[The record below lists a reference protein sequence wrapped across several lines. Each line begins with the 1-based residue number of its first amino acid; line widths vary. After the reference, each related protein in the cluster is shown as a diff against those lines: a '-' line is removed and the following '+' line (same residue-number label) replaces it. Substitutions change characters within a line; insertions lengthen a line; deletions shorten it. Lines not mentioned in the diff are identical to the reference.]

1 MGEGERVVESCMQY
15 YAEDTVKD
23 LCKAEQAV
31 IFGAR
36 LVAVEAAVC
45 LMGKPYDLNI
55 SYFLVSGTGENP
67 TEVLGKPVI
76 SLEQAREILP
86 RNILI
91 IIAVMEKHLESIVEN
106 LHQSGFSNLLPL
118 TFESDLWSDIRG
130 NYFMEYCQKNQ
141 KEYWKLEEVLERQI
155 KEPEMR
161 DGDKE
166 LGGGTEEQIKKADSR
181 DKDKELGEGI
191 GKQTKEA
198 EPIGRER
205 EFGEETEN
213 QTKEEKIRG
222 EEKKIGEGTKGQWK
236 KPESNGK
243 NEKLGKET
251 GQPTGGN
258 SALAGKNRNQ
268 GICIYTA
275 KCHVDRELKE
285 DLHRYSWEIPIQVGA
300 ALTGERICE
309 VRDNTGDHISEKNRE
324 YCELTALYWIWKNT
338 SSQYAG
344 LCHYRRHFELDEQ
357 KLKQLSNSNIDVV
370 LTIPILN
377 FPSVKEVYG
386 HDHVLDDW
394 EIMIE
399 GIQKLSPAYM
409 EAAVLVQESIYYY
422 GYNMFI
428 ARKSIFDDYCSWLF
442 PILFYCENHCMPKE
456 NSYQNRYIGFLA
468 ERLLTIYMK
477 YHEDDYKIV
486 HARKH
491 FIEK

>member
-1 MGEGERVVESCMQY
+1 MGEGERVVESCIQY
-15 YAEDTVKD
+15 YAEDTVKG

-36 LVAVEAAVC
+36 LVAVEAAIC

-86 RNILI
+86 KNVLI

-130 NYFMEYCQKNQ
+130 NYFMEYCQENQ

-161 DGDKE
+161 GE
-166 LGGGTEEQIKKADSR
+166 
-181 DKDKELGEGI
+181 DKELGEEAKG
-191 GKQTKEA
+191 QTKKA
-198 EPIGRER
+198 DPMDKDKGL
-205 EFGEETEN
+205 
-213 QTKEEKIRG
+213 
-222 EEKKIGEGTKGQWK
+222 GEGRKGQRK

-243 NEKLGKET
+243 NEKLGEEIR
-251 GQPTGGN
+251 QPTDGN
-258 SALAGKNRNQ
+258 SRVTGDNRNQ
-268 GICIYTA
+268 GVCIYTA

-285 DLHRYSWEIPIQVGA
+285 DLRRYSWEIPIQVGA
-300 ALTGERICE
+300 ALTGKRICE

-344 LCHYRRHFELDEQ
+344 LCHYRRHFELNEVLLD
-357 KLKQLSNSNIDVV
+357 QLCKSEVDVAV
-370 LTIPILN
+370 TVPILN
-377 FPSVKEVYG
+377 FPSVKEVYSQ
-386 HDHVLDDW
+386 DHVKQDW
-394 EIMIE
+394 EIM
-399 GIQKLSPAYM
+399 M
-409 EAAVLVQESIYYY
+409 EAIGILQPKYQKAAEEVETGIYYY
-422 GYNMFI
+422 GYNMFF
-428 ARKSIFDDYCSWLF
+428 ARKEIVDDYCSWLF
-442 PILFYCENHCMPKE
+442 PILAYCESHCEKKE
-456 NSYQNRYIGFLA
+456 DPYQNRYIGFLA
-468 ERLLTIYMK
+468 ERLLTIYLKGHEGK
-477 YHEDDYKIV
+477 YKVV
-486 HARKH
+486 HVRKH
-491 FIEK
+491 FVES

>member
-1 MGEGERVVESCMQY
+1 MGKGERVVESSIQY

-86 RNILI
+86 KNVLI

-161 DGDKE
+161 GEDKE
-166 LGGGTEEQIKKADSR
+166 LGEEAKGQTKKAEPR
-181 DKDKELGEGI
+181 DKDKELGEG
-191 GKQTKEA
+191 
-198 EPIGRER
+198 
-205 EFGEETEN
+205 
-213 QTKEEKIRG
+213 
-222 EEKKIGEGTKGQWK
+222 TKGQQK
-236 KPESNGK
+236 KPKSNGR
-243 NEKLGKET
+243 NEKFGQET
-251 GQPTGGN
+251 GKPTDGN
-258 SALAGKNRNQ
+258 SCVTGDNRNQ
-268 GICIYTA
+268 GVCIYTA

-285 DLHRYSWEIPIQVGA
+285 DLRRYSWEIPIQVGA

-344 LCHYRRHFELDEQ
+344 LCHYRRHFELNEDLLDPLC
-357 KLKQLSNSNIDVV
+357 KSKVDVAV
-370 LTIPILN
+370 TVPILN
-377 FPSVKEVYG
+377 FPSVKEVYRQ
-386 HDHVLDDW
+386 DHVKQDW
-394 EIMIE
+394 EIM
-399 GIQKLSPAYM
+399 M
-409 EAAVLVQESIYYY
+409 EAIRILQPKYQKAAEEVEKGIYYY
-422 GYNMFI
+422 GYNMFF
-428 ARKSIFDDYCSWLF
+428 ARKEIVDDYCSWLF
-442 PILFYCENHCMPKE
+442 PILAYCESHCEKKE
-456 NSYQNRYIGFLA
+456 DPYQNRYIGFLA
-468 ERLLTIYMK
+468 ERLLTIYLKGHEGK
-477 YHEDDYKIV
+477 YTVV
-486 HARKH
+486 HVRKH
-491 FIEK
+491 FVER

>member
-1 MGEGERVVESCMQY
+1 MVGKY
-15 YAEDTVKD
+15 YAEDKMKTIMKEKD
-23 LCKAEQAV
+23 IV

-36 LVAVEAAVC
+36 FMALGVAAC
-45 LMGKPYDLNI
+45 LMGKPYERDI
-55 SYFLVSGTGENP
+55 KCFVVGRVEENP
-67 TEVLGKPVI
+67 TEFFGKPVI
-76 SLEQAREILP
+76 SIEEARNQLSPNQWIVIASMERNLEFI
-86 RNILI
+86 
-91 IIAVMEKHLESIVEN
+91 MES
-106 LHQSGFSNLLPL
+106 LHQSGFYNLLPL

-130 NYFMEYCQKNQ
+130 NYFMEYCQENR

-166 LGGGTEEQIKKADSR
+166 LGGGTVGQTKKADSR

-251 GQPTGGN
+251 GKPTGGN
-258 SALAGKNRNQ
+258 SNLTGDKRNQ
-268 GICIYTA
+268 EVCIYTA

-285 DLHRYSWEIPIQVGA
+285 DLRRYSWEIPIQVGA

-344 LCHYRRHFELDEQ
+344 LCHYRRHYE
-357 KLKQLSNSNIDVV
+357 
-370 LTIPILN
+370 
-377 FPSVKEVYG
+377 
-386 HDHVLDDW
+386 
-394 EIMIE
+394 
-399 GIQKLSPAYM
+399 
-409 EAAVLVQESIYYY
+409 
-422 GYNMFI
+422 
-428 ARKSIFDDYCSWLF
+428 
-442 PILFYCENHCMPKE
+442 
-456 NSYQNRYIGFLA
+456 
-468 ERLLTIYMK
+468 
-477 YHEDDYKIV
+477 
-486 HARKH
+486 
-491 FIEK
+491 

>member
-1 MGEGERVVESCMQY
+1 MGKGERVVESCMQY

-76 SLEQAREILP
+76 SLEQARKILP
-86 RNILI
+86 GNVLI

-161 DGDKE
+161 GEDKE
-166 LGGGTEEQIKKADSR
+166 LGEEAKGQTKKAEPR
-181 DKDKELGEGI
+181 DKDKELGEG
-191 GKQTKEA
+191 
-198 EPIGRER
+198 
-205 EFGEETEN
+205 
-213 QTKEEKIRG
+213 
-222 EEKKIGEGTKGQWK
+222 TKGQQK
-236 KPESNGK
+236 KPKSNGR
-243 NEKLGKET
+243 NEKFGQET
-251 GQPTGGN
+251 GKPTDGN
-258 SALAGKNRNQ
+258 SCVTGDNRNQ
-268 GICIYTA
+268 GVCIYTA

-285 DLHRYSWEIPIQVGA
+285 DLRRYSWEIPIQVGA

-344 LCHYRRHFELDEQ
+344 LCHYRRHFELNED
-357 KLKQLSNSNIDVV
+357 LLDQLCKSKVDVAV
-370 LTIPILN
+370 TVPILN
-377 FPSVKEVYG
+377 FPSVKEVYRQ
-386 HDHVLDDW
+386 DHVKQDW
-394 EIMIE
+394 EIM
-399 GIQKLSPAYM
+399 M
-409 EAAVLVQESIYYY
+409 EAIRILQPKYQKAAEEVEKGIYYY
-422 GYNMFI
+422 GYNMFF
-428 ARKSIFDDYCSWLF
+428 ARKEIVDDYCSWLF
-442 PILFYCENHCMPKE
+442 PILAYCEGHCEKKE
-456 NSYQNRYIGFLA
+456 DPYQNRYIGFLA
-468 ERLLTIYMK
+468 ERLLTIYLKGHEGK
-477 YHEDDYKIV
+477 YTVV
-486 HARKH
+486 HVRKH
-491 FIEK
+491 FVER

>member
-1 MGEGERVVESCMQY
+1 MESCIQY
-15 YAEDTVKD
+15 YAEDTVKG

-130 NYFMEYCQKNQ
+130 NYFMEYCQENQ

-155 KEPEMR
+155 KEAENW
-161 DGDKE
+161 DG
-166 LGGGTEEQIKKADSR
+166 
-181 DKDKELGEGI
+181 
-191 GKQTKEA
+191 
-198 EPIGRER
+198 
-205 EFGEETEN
+205 N
-213 QTKEEKIRG
+213 RG
-222 EEKKIGEGTKGQWK
+222 
-236 KPESNGK
+236 
-243 NEKLGKET
+243 LT
-251 GQPTGGN
+251 GD
-258 SALAGKNRNQ
+258 NRNQ
-268 GICIYTA
+268 GVCIYTA

-300 ALTGERICE
+300 ALTGKRICE

-344 LCHYRRHFELDEQ
+344 LCHYRRHFELNED
-357 KLKQLSNSNIDVV
+357 LLDQLCKSEVDVAV
-370 LTIPILN
+370 TVPILN
-377 FPSVKEVYG
+377 FPSVKEVYSQ
-386 HDHVLDDW
+386 DHVKQDW
-394 EIMIE
+394 EIM
-399 GIQKLSPAYM
+399 M
-409 EAAVLVQESIYYY
+409 EAIGILQPKYQKAAEEVETGIYYY
-422 GYNMFI
+422 GYNMFF
-428 ARKSIFDDYCSWLF
+428 ARKEIVDDYCSWLF
-442 PILFYCENHCMPKE
+442 PILAYCESHCEKKE
-456 NSYQNRYIGFLA
+456 DPYQNRYIGFLA
-468 ERLLTIYMK
+468 ERLLTVYLKGHEGK
-477 YHEDDYKIV
+477 YKVV
-486 HARKH
+486 HVRKH
-491 FIEK
+491 FVEK

>member
-1 MGEGERVVESCMQY
+1 MKRRGGKESCIQY
-15 YAEDTVKD
+15 YAEDTVKG

-86 RNILI
+86 KNVLI

-130 NYFMEYCQKNQ
+130 NYFMEYCQENQ

-155 KEPEMR
+155 KEAENW
-161 DGDKE
+161 DG
-166 LGGGTEEQIKKADSR
+166 
-181 DKDKELGEGI
+181 
-191 GKQTKEA
+191 
-198 EPIGRER
+198 
-205 EFGEETEN
+205 N
-213 QTKEEKIRG
+213 RG
-222 EEKKIGEGTKGQWK
+222 
-236 KPESNGK
+236 
-243 NEKLGKET
+243 LT
-251 GQPTGGN
+251 GD
-258 SALAGKNRNQ
+258 NRNQ
-268 GICIYTA
+268 GVCIYTA

-300 ALTGERICE
+300 ALTGKRICE

-344 LCHYRRHFELDEQ
+344 LCHYRRHFELNED
-357 KLKQLSNSNIDVV
+357 LLDQLCKSEVDVAV
-370 LTIPILN
+370 TVPILN
-377 FPSVKEVYG
+377 FPSVKEVYRQ
-386 HDHVLDDW
+386 DHVKQDW
-394 EIMIE
+394 EIM
-399 GIQKLSPAYM
+399 M
-409 EAAVLVQESIYYY
+409 EAIRILQPKYQKAAEEVEKGIYYY
-422 GYNMFI
+422 GYNMFF
-428 ARKSIFDDYCSWLF
+428 ARKEIVDDYCSWLF
-442 PILFYCENHCMPKE
+442 PILAYCEGHCEKKE
-456 NSYQNRYIGFLA
+456 DPYQNRYIGFLA
-468 ERLLTIYMK
+468 ERLLTIYLKGHEGK
-477 YHEDDYKIV
+477 YKMV
-486 HARKH
+486 HVRKH
-491 FIEK
+491 FVER

>member
-1 MGEGERVVESCMQY
+1 MGEGERVVESCIQY
-15 YAEDTVKD
+15 YAEDTVKG

-36 LVAVEAAVC
+36 LVAVEAAIC

-86 RNILI
+86 KNVLI

-130 NYFMEYCQKNQ
+130 NYFMEYCQENQ

-161 DGDKE
+161 GE
-166 LGGGTEEQIKKADSR
+166 
-181 DKDKELGEGI
+181 DKELGEEAKG
-191 GKQTKEA
+191 QTKKA
-198 EPIGRER
+198 DPMDKDKGL
-205 EFGEETEN
+205 
-213 QTKEEKIRG
+213 
-222 EEKKIGEGTKGQWK
+222 GEGRKGQRK

-243 NEKLGKET
+243 NEKLGEEIR
-251 GQPTGGN
+251 QPTDGN
-258 SALAGKNRNQ
+258 SRVTGDNRNQ
-268 GICIYTA
+268 GVCIYTA

-285 DLHRYSWEIPIQVGA
+285 DLRRYSWEIPIQVGA
-300 ALTGERICE
+300 ALTGKRICE

-344 LCHYRRHFELDEQ
+344 LCHYRRHFELNEVLLD
-357 KLKQLSNSNIDVV
+357 QLCKSEVDVAV
-370 LTIPILN
+370 TVPILN
-377 FPSVKEVYG
+377 FPSVKEVYSQ
-386 HDHVLDDW
+386 DHVKQDW
-394 EIMIE
+394 EIM
-399 GIQKLSPAYM
+399 M
-409 EAAVLVQESIYYY
+409 EAIRILQPKYQKAAEEVEKGIYYY
-422 GYNMFI
+422 GYNMFF
-428 ARKSIFDDYCSWLF
+428 ARKEIVDDYCSWLF
-442 PILFYCENHCMPKE
+442 PILSYCEGHCEKKE
-456 NSYQNRYIGFLA
+456 DPYQNRYIGFLA
-468 ERLLTIYMK
+468 ERLLTIYLKGHEGK
-477 YHEDDYKIV
+477 YKMV
-486 HARKH
+486 HVRKH
-491 FIEK
+491 FVES

>member
-1 MGEGERVVESCMQY
+1 MGEGERVVESCIQY
-15 YAEDTVKD
+15 YAEDTVKG

-130 NYFMEYCQKNQ
+130 NYFMEYCQENQ

-155 KEPEMR
+155 KEAENW
-161 DGDKE
+161 DG
-166 LGGGTEEQIKKADSR
+166 
-181 DKDKELGEGI
+181 
-191 GKQTKEA
+191 
-198 EPIGRER
+198 
-205 EFGEETEN
+205 N
-213 QTKEEKIRG
+213 RG
-222 EEKKIGEGTKGQWK
+222 
-236 KPESNGK
+236 
-243 NEKLGKET
+243 LT
-251 GQPTGGN
+251 GD
-258 SALAGKNRNQ
+258 NRNQ
-268 GICIYTA
+268 GVCIYTA

-300 ALTGERICE
+300 ALTGKRICE

-344 LCHYRRHFELDEQ
+344 LCHYRRHFELNED
-357 KLKQLSNSNIDVV
+357 LLDQLCKSEVDVAV
-370 LTIPILN
+370 TVPILN
-377 FPSVKEVYG
+377 FPSVKEVYRQ
-386 HDHVLDDW
+386 DHVKQDW
-394 EIMIE
+394 EIM
-399 GIQKLSPAYM
+399 M
-409 EAAVLVQESIYYY
+409 EAIRILQPKYQKAAEEVEKGIYYY
-422 GYNMFI
+422 GYNMFF
-428 ARKSIFDDYCSWLF
+428 ARKEIVDDYCSWLF
-442 PILFYCENHCMPKE
+442 PILSYCEGHCEKKE
-456 NSYQNRYIGFLA
+456 DPYQNRYIGFLA
-468 ERLLTIYMK
+468 ERLLTIYLKGHEGK
-477 YHEDDYKIV
+477 YKVV
-486 HARKH
+486 HVRKH
-491 FIEK
+491 FVEK

>member
-1 MGEGERVVESCMQY
+1 MGEGERVVESCIQY
-15 YAEDTVKD
+15 YAEDTVKG

-36 LVAVEAAVC
+36 LVAVEAAIC

-86 RNILI
+86 KNVLI

-130 NYFMEYCQKNQ
+130 NYFMEYCQENQ

-161 DGDKE
+161 GE
-166 LGGGTEEQIKKADSR
+166 
-181 DKDKELGEGI
+181 DKELGEEAKG
-191 GKQTKEA
+191 QTKKA
-198 EPIGRER
+198 DPMDKDKGL
-205 EFGEETEN
+205 
-213 QTKEEKIRG
+213 
-222 EEKKIGEGTKGQWK
+222 GEGRKGQRK

-243 NEKLGKET
+243 NEKLGEEIR
-251 GQPTGGN
+251 QPTDGN
-258 SALAGKNRNQ
+258 SRVTGDNRNQ
-268 GICIYTA
+268 GVCIYTA

-285 DLHRYSWEIPIQVGA
+285 DLRRYSWEIPIQVGA
-300 ALTGERICE
+300 ALTGKRICE

-344 LCHYRRHFELDEQ
+344 LCHYRRHFELNED
-357 KLKQLSNSNIDVV
+357 LLDQLCKSEVDVAV
-370 LTIPILN
+370 TVPILN
-377 FPSVKEVYG
+377 FPSVKEVYSQ
-386 HDHVLDDW
+386 DHVKQDW
-394 EIMIE
+394 EIM
-399 GIQKLSPAYM
+399 M
-409 EAAVLVQESIYYY
+409 EAIRILQPKYQKAAEEVEKGIYYY
-422 GYNMFI
+422 GYNMFF
-428 ARKSIFDDYCSWLF
+428 ARKEIVDDYCSWLF
-442 PILFYCENHCMPKE
+442 PILSYCEGHCEKKE
-456 NSYQNRYIGFLA
+456 DPYQNRYIGFLA
-468 ERLLTIYMK
+468 ERLLTIYLKGHEGK
-477 YHEDDYKIV
+477 YKMV
-486 HARKH
+486 HVRKH
-491 FIEK
+491 FVES

>member
-1 MGEGERVVESCMQY
+1 MGEGERVVESCIQY
-15 YAEDTVKD
+15 YAEDTVKG

-130 NYFMEYCQKNQ
+130 NYFMEYCQENQ

-155 KEPEMR
+155 KEAENW
-161 DGDKE
+161 DG
-166 LGGGTEEQIKKADSR
+166 
-181 DKDKELGEGI
+181 
-191 GKQTKEA
+191 
-198 EPIGRER
+198 
-205 EFGEETEN
+205 N
-213 QTKEEKIRG
+213 RG
-222 EEKKIGEGTKGQWK
+222 
-236 KPESNGK
+236 
-243 NEKLGKET
+243 LT
-251 GQPTGGN
+251 GD
-258 SALAGKNRNQ
+258 NRNQ
-268 GICIYTA
+268 GVCIYTA

-300 ALTGERICE
+300 ALTGKRICE

-344 LCHYRRHFELDEQ
+344 LCHYRRHFELNED
-357 KLKQLSNSNIDVV
+357 LLDQLCKSEVDVAV
-370 LTIPILN
+370 TVPILN
-377 FPSVKEVYG
+377 FPSVKEVYSQ
-386 HDHVLDDW
+386 DHVKQDW
-394 EIMIE
+394 EIM
-399 GIQKLSPAYM
+399 M
-409 EAAVLVQESIYYY
+409 EAIGILQPKYQKAAEEVETGIYYY
-422 GYNMFI
+422 GYNMFF
-428 ARKSIFDDYCSWLF
+428 ARKEIVDDYCSWLF
-442 PILFYCENHCMPKE
+442 PILAYCESHCEKKE
-456 NSYQNRYIGFLA
+456 DPYQNRYIGFLA
-468 ERLLTIYMK
+468 ERLLTVYLKGHEGK
-477 YHEDDYKIV
+477 YKVV
-486 HARKH
+486 HVRKH
-491 FIEK
+491 FVEK